1 MRGLSSIMAAL
12 AVLLTISLSSAASA
26 GGVVLV
32 LSGGGTRGLAHI
44 GVLKVLEER
53 NIPVDGIVGTSIGSI
68 VGGLAACGYS
78 SSELEDMIA
87 TLDLAS
93 LLYDRKGESTV
104 PPGEDASAY
113 IQSILRLEFNERG
126 HITGPLGGLSGKR
139 LLEKL
144 QQWSARCP
152 VLDFFQ
158 LPIPFAAVAT
168 DIVTGEAVVLRRG
181 NLASAM
187 RASMAVPGLFSP
199 WTIEGRLLVD
209 GGLVS
214 NAPVLVARKLF
225 PGRPLVLVDVTARGK
240 DREDIRTVV
249 DIVDQMITI
258 MTQRNVQEE
267 IGFAD
272 LVITPDVGDLPMLE
286 MAGYEEIV
294 TAGEKAARASLGLIE
309 EVASRGGT
317 SPGTIPSGA
326 AVYVADIEVR
336 GLGPDLS
343 QDVRKRHLSWIGRP
357 ADPAEIIQVCSD
369 LRARDDIRTADF
381 WLEPGQDGTAVVV
394 LNVEKEPVWEVAAR
408 GYASNLNPYSSLYL
422 DITRRDLFSDGD
434 SLRTHLGLGEQWR
447 FDSRYL
453 SPVREGY
460 RRWEINAKAG
470 SRRLT
475 PEGSEPLQWD
485 RYSLA
490 WSGIY
495 SRGLFR
501 ASLGYAGE
509 FIQFDGEDS
518 THHGPLLVLAW
529 DGLDDPFDPA
539 EGFSASLSAWWM
551 DSSSLLARMDLLWVT
566 PLGERWRLLVKGGA
580 TAGDASRPYHSVY
593 LGTRE
598 ELLSLASRP
607 LAGENAA
614 WGGVAFRRV
623 FQRSLWGTVNLDI
636 LANVGQ
642 SYGPSWERL
651 ESAWEAGLAL
661 SLPGGFLNGRLL
673 AIYDDRSEWTFGFTI
688 GRPLWDTDPMP

>member
-1 MRGLSSIMAAL
+1 MRRLTLIMAAI
-12 AVLLTISLSSAASA
+12 AVLLTLALSSAASA
-26 GGVVLV
+26 GVVLV

-53 NIPVDGIVGTSIGSI
+53 NIPIDGIVGTSIGSI

-78 SSELEDMIA
+78 SSELDEMIV

-93 LLYDRKGESTV
+93 LLYDSKGESTV

-126 HITGPLGGLSGKR
+126 HITGPLGGLSGKK
-139 LLEKL
+139 LLERL

-152 VLDFFQ
+152 DPDFFQ

-187 RASMAVPGLFSP
+187 RASMAIPGLFSP
-199 WTIEGRLLVD
+199 WTIDGRLLVD

-214 NAPVLVARKLF
+214 NAPVLIARELF
-225 PGRPLVLVDVTARGK
+225 PGRPLVLVDVTGRGK

-286 MAGYEEIV
+286 MAEHKEIV
-294 TAGEKAARASLGLIE
+294 TAGEKAAWACLGLIE
-309 EVASRGGT
+309 EVASRDRS
-317 SPGTIPSGA
+317 SPGIVPSIP
-326 AVYVADIEVR
+326 AVNVADIQVR
-336 GLGPDLS
+336 GLGPHLS
-343 QDVRKRHLSWIGRP
+343 EDVRKRHVGWIGRP
-357 ADPAEIIQVCSD
+357 ADPSEIIQVCTD
-369 LRARDDIRTADF
+369 LRARDDVRTADF
-381 WLEPGQDGTAVVV
+381 WLEHRQDGTAVVV

-422 DITRRDLFSDGD
+422 DITRRDLLSEGD
-434 SLRTHLGLGEQWR
+434 SLRTHLGLGEHWR
-447 FDSRYL
+447 FGSRYL

-460 RRWEINAKAG
+460 RRWEISAKAG

-475 PEGSEPLQWD
+475 PEGSDPLEWD

-490 WSGIY
+490 LSGIN
-495 SRGLFR
+495 SRGQFR

-509 FIQFDGEDS
+509 FIHFDGEER
-518 THHGPLLVLAW
+518 THHGPLLTLAW

-551 DSSSLLARMDLLWVT
+551 DTSSLLARMDLLWVT

-614 WGGVAFRRV
+614 WGGMAFRRV
-623 FQRSLWGTVNLDI
+623 FQRSWWGTVNLDI
-636 LANVGQ
+636 IANVGQ

-661 SLPGGFLNGRLL
+661 SLPGRFLNGRLL
-673 AIYDDRSEWTFGFTI
+673 VIYDDRSEWTFGFTI
-688 GRPLWDTDPMP
+688 GRPFWDTDPLP